1 MGLLKQMLAIIK
13 RPAHQ
18 PEDDYIVKITTDGVG
33 LSHDRF
39 NINDYVKW
47 SDIQSIILVNTDE
60 GPWMPDVW
68 LKLIC
73 CDSKCMIPQGAKGY
87 DEVYDIVSKYENFKF
102 ENVINSMTC
111 TDNMEFPLWSR
122 V

>member
-18 PEDDYIVKITTDGVG
+18 PEDDYIVTITTDGVD
-33 LSHDRF
+33 LSHGRF
-39 NINDYVKW
+39 NINEYVKW
-47 SDIQSIILVNTDE
+47 SDIQSIILVNTAE

-68 LKLIC
+68 LTLIGSH
-73 CDSKCMIPQGAKGY
+73 SKCTIPQGAKGY
-87 DEVYDIVSKYENFKF
+87 DEVYDIVSKYENFNF

-111 TDNMEFPLWSR
+111 TDNMEFLLWGR